1 MRPTQPLPVPLRP
14 EVRWTAVI
22 VGLAAFACPPMSAAQ
37 GLSQPRPNDRHIAR
51 VVQTLMERENLAG
64 HPLDDEISR
73 RMLQSFLGTL
83 DPMKMYFYQ
92 SDVDEFQQQRDEL
105 DDMLKKSDV
114 SFAYTV
120 FQRFLQRADERVRLI
135 DEFINQ
141 EHDFAAKE
149 KMTTDP
155 ESIAYAVDEAEARER
170 WRKRIKYDLLVLKQD
185 EIEGER
191 ARDRLSRRYKQFAQ
205 RMHATSADELLE
217 MYLTALA
224 TSFDPHSA
232 YLAPGSFE
240 NYQIEKRRKL
250 EGIGAALRLTDG
262 ELVVAKI
269 VPGTAADKHGKLRP
283 EDRIVSVGQGRD
295 GEMVPVQG
303 MKLYDIVQLIRGRT
317 GTVVRLGVI
326 PAGGGDTRTYEIVRG
341 GISLRDNDARGQII
355 ETGGEPDDP
364 SRKIGLIVLPNF
376 YMDVEG
382 AKEGRDDYASA
393 ADDVAKILNEF
404 TDKNVDDVILDL
416 RNSRGDSLQQ
426 AVAVTGLFIDRGP
439 VVQVKGS
446 GGHVQCYH
454 APKPDT
460 TWTGP
465 LVVLTNRFTSG
476 AGEIP
481 AAAVQDYRRGIVVGD
496 STTSGKGTYQ
506 QVLDLGTQLFR
517 IPKPPNLGAL
527 KITMQQVFRP
537 SGNSIQQRGVSADI
551 VLASLTEHMDV
562 GEASLTNA
570 IPFDQVPAK
579 SYTPSELVNEDM
591 LARLRAASRSRCIES
606 DDFAKLRLAVDHYKQ
621 QKASKRVPL
630 NESDFNDQRAQ
641 PDEEIVVESRG
652 TDAASVRKDFY
663 LQEVIAIALDYQDA
677 LQANK
682 KGP

>member
-1 MRPTQPLPVPLRP
+1 MRPPQSLPLRP

-22 VGLAAFACPPMSAAQ
+22 VGLAAFACPPASAAQ
-37 GLSQPRPNDRHIAR
+37 NLSQPRPNDRHVSR

-73 RMLQSFLGTL
+73 RMLQSFLGAL

-105 DDMLKKSDV
+105 DDMLKKGDV
-114 SFAYTV
+114 GFAYTV

-135 DEFINQ
+135 GELIRQ
-141 EHDFAAKE
+141 EHDFAVKE
-149 KMTTDP
+149 EMSTDP
-155 ESIAYAVDEAEARER
+155 KAVGYASDEAEARER
-170 WRKRIKYDLLVLKQD
+170 WRKRVKYDLLVLEQD
-185 EIEGER
+185 EIDGEQ
-191 ARDRLSRRYKQFAQ
+191 ARGRLSRRYKQFAQ

-217 MYLTALA
+217 MYLTALT
-224 TSFDPHSA
+224 TSFDPHST
-232 YLAPGSFE
+232 YLAPGSYE
-240 NYQIEKRRKL
+240 NYRIEKRRKL

-295 GEMVPVQG
+295 GEMVTIHG
-303 MKLYDIVQLIRGRT
+303 MKLYDIVQLIRGRS
-317 GTVVRLGVI
+317 GTMVRLGVI
-326 PAGGGDTRTYEIVRG
+326 PAGGGDTRIYEIVRG

-355 ETGGEPDDP
+355 NTDGTPDNP
-364 SRKIGLIVLPNF
+364 PRKIGVISLPDF
-376 YMDVEG
+376 YVDEEA
-382 AKEGRDDYASA
+382 AKAGLADYANA
-393 ADDVAKILNEF
+393 AGDVAKILNEF
-404 TDKNVDDVILDL
+404 TDKNADAVILDL

-439 VVQVKGS
+439 VVQVKNTD
-446 GGHVQCYH
+446 GHVQCYH
-454 APKPDT
+454 APKPNT

-465 LVVLTNRFTSG
+465 LVILTNKLTSG
-476 AGEIP
+476 AGEVL
-481 AAAVQDYRRGIVVGD
+481 AVAVQDCRRGLVVGD
-496 STTSGKGTYQ
+496 STTNGKGTYQ
-506 QVLDLGTQLFR
+506 HVLDLGTQLFR

-527 KITMQQVFRP
+527 RITMQQVYRP
-537 SGNSIQQRGVSADI
+537 SGDSIQQRGVSADI

-570 IPFDQVPAK
+570 IPFDQVPAG
-579 SYTPSELVNEDM
+579 SYTPSELVNEDT
-591 LARLRAASRSRCIES
+591 LAKLRAASRSRCNES
-606 DDFAKLRLAVDHYKQ
+606 DEFAKLRLAVDHYKQ

-652 TDAASVRKDFY
+652 TDAASVQKDFY
-663 LQEVIAIALDYQDA
+663 FQEVIAITLDYQDA